1 MLRARGAERH
11 PRGSADAE
19 RDPERPASER
29 QQTIH
34 PRALLRERAGGVSLE
49 AVGSRTRRLTMRL
62 LVYSQDGLGLGH
74 LRRTGNIAQEVLA
87 RVPDASVLILADSR
101 ATPVFPPHPGID
113 YLKLPTLVK
122 TGRSSSHP
130 TSWRGSTLPLEV
142 RETVHLRSQV
152 ILQTYEA
159 FRPDVVL
166 VDHMPVGA
174 LGELKALLDRA
185 SDSPRARL
193 FLGLRDVLDAP
204 EVIRE
209 AWLELGAYEYLRRYD
224 GVLIYGCREIF
235 DAERA
240 YEIGLHAQKVVF
252 CHYVAPARR
261 TVAEPLPPPDSGDE
275 PFLLVM
281 GGGGGDAFP
290 LAMTFL
296 GALPLLLERRRVRA
310 VILAG
315 PNMPRR
321 EREALAQAALG
332 LPVDVERS
340 SEDVAALL
348 ARASAVITMAGYNS
362 LCEVLA
368 SRKKALVVPRGGPS
382 AEQRIRSH
390 LFSERRLIRVLDPDE
405 LAPGRLAT
413 ELIALLEDELHDP
426 DSLVPLDGAQRAA
439 EWLLNGVHSS
449 PQTEIRRALGDVVL
463 R

>member
-1 MLRARGAERH
+1 MH
-11 PRGSADAE
+11 PLAPL
-19 RDPERPASER
+19 PES
-29 QQTIH
+29 T
-34 PRALLRERAGGVSLE
+34 GGVWRA
-49 AVGSRTRRLTMRL
+49 AVGSRVGRMTMRL

-87 RVPDASVLILADSR
+87 RVPDANVLILADSR

-130 TSWRGSTLPLEV
+130 ASWRGSTLPLDV

-185 SDSPRARL
+185 KSHPSRARL

-209 AWLELGAYEYLRRYD
+209 AWLELGAYAYLSHYD

-235 DAERA
+235 DAESA

-252 CHYVAPARR
+252 CHYVAPVHRAVPRL
-261 TVAEPLPPPDSGDE
+261 LPPPGSADGA
-275 PFLLVM
+275 FLLVM

-296 GALPLLLERRRVRA
+296 AALPRLLERLRVRA
-310 VILAG
+310 VILTG
-315 PNMPRR
+315 PNMPREKR
-321 EREALAQAALG
+321 DALARASVG
-332 LPVDVERS
+332 LPVEVEGS
-340 SEDVAALL
+340 SEDVATLL
-348 ARASAVITMAGYNS
+348 AQASAVITMAGYNS

-368 SRKKALVVPRGGPS
+368 SHKKALVVPRGGPS

-405 LAPGRLAT
+405 LEPERLAQ
-413 ELIALLEDELHDP
+413 ELVALLEDELCDP
-426 DSLVPLDGAQRAA
+426 ASLVPLDGAQRAA
-439 EWLLNGVHSS
+439 EWLLNGAHSGVQAS
-449 PQTEIRRALGDVVL
+449 RYASGGGAEG
-463 R
+463 

>member
-1 MLRARGAERH
+1 
-11 PRGSADAE
+11 
-19 RDPERPASER
+19 
-29 QQTIH
+29 
-34 PRALLRERAGGVSLE
+34 
-49 AVGSRTRRLTMRL
+49 MRL

-101 ATPVFPPHPGID
+101 ATPVLPPHPGID

-130 TSWRGSTLPLEV
+130 TSWRGSTLPLDV

-152 ILQTYEA
+152 ILHTYEA

-185 SDSPRARL
+185 GDDPRARL

-235 DAERA
+235 DAESA

-252 CHYVAPARR
+252 CHYVAPVQRS
-261 TVAEPLPPPDSGDE
+261 VADPLPAPGPGEE

-290 LAMTFL
+290 LATTFL
-296 GALPLLLERRRVRA
+296 AALPLLLQRLRVRA
-310 VILAG
+310 VILTG
-315 PNMPRR
+315 PNMPRDKR
-321 EREALAQAALG
+321 QALAHAAMG
-332 LPVDVERS
+332 LPVEVESS

-382 AEQRIRSH
+382 AEQRIRSR

-405 LAPGRLAT
+405 LAPERLAT
-413 ELIALLEDELHDP
+413 ELVALLEEEP
-426 DSLVPLDGAQRAA
+426 DDLDGMVPLDGAQRAA
-439 EWLLNGVHSS
+439 EWLLNGAHSG
-449 PQTEIRRALGDVVL
+449 PQAGIRRALGGTA
-463 R
+463 RR